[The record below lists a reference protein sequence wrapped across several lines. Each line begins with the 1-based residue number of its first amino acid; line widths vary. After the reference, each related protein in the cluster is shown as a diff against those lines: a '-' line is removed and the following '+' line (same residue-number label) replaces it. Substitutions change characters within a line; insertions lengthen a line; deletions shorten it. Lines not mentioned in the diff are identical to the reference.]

1 MATLI
6 VCGGTA
12 RPGASITILYDCSH
26 QQPILPGQAAA
37 VGSQGRGRSYKLQLN
52 LAINADSLGLAQWA
66 VT

>member
-37 VGSQGRGRSYKLQLN
+37 VCSQGRGRSYKLQLN